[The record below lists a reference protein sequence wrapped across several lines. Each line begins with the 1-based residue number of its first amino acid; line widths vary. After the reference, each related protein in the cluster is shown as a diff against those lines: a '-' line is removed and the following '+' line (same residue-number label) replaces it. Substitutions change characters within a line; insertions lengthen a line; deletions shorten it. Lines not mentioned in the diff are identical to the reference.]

1 MNIRMYSAARE
12 ATTKA
17 RNVASA
23 IQQAQRQVND
33 DNKDIS
39 EKVDK
44 NQQSRDKKKAEQELF
59 SAKTQKDLAQKQLSL
74 TQQQQV
80 VATIQAVV
88 GIIGAAVNIAQKIN
102 ATQKPPKGEGDGE
115 NGGSAP
121 KPKEIAPKGG
131 GGGGGGGKPSV
142 PAPPAIGGGGG
153 GGKPSVPAPPAIGG
167 GGGGG
172 GGPLAAV
179 KGVATG
185 VVDKVKGAVTGAVDA
200 AKGITGGSGGGGPN
214 LGDLKGLQKGAG
226 FASQGAQKGLSGG
239 GLPGSEALS
248 GAGGLV
254 GKLQGALNGAL
265 DKLGI
270 SIPGAES
277 GGKGSPLALDG
288 KFGDKTEGALKA
300 FQSAQGLDPSG
311 KVDDATIGKLQSVLG
326 SSPLGAVVPPP
337 PPGGGTGAIVPPP
350 PPGGGT
356 GEVVPPPP
364 GGGTGAIVPP
374 PPPGGGTGEVVP
386 PPPGGGGGGG
396 PEQVI
401 NPNGEGGGIGDKLKG
416 LGSGLLDKLKFATGV
431 GLSDDKKAERQAAQA
446 DMKELAQ
453 LIEKLLEALGLQ
465 KATGGALGDIS
476 KKLGQIKDVVTKGE
490 YIDDNGKRVEANAL
504 AKGINSAVVEPL
516 SKIGKAATQAIA
528 GAVGTVAAA
537 GALAVATPFAAAGSA
552 LSGNSDG
559 FKQIGDGYKRLVGAG
574 GDKGGQG
581 GPPGGGE
588 AGLQTALDGLSQGG
602 GISDANIAQ
611 FKEAAGKIFGGATT
625 DDGQGGQ
632 RLLSGD
638 EITGKINALLQGAQQ
653 GGAESLLKGA
663 GIPGLGAI
671 TKGSDGG
678 LSLDIGGKT
687 LNLSKEL
694 VGQLAAGGGIA
705 QQALGQVQ
713 NAVGQGFAAGAKL
726 DVGGVLSA
734 AVGAGQQAGALA
746 LSGPPTPGAQT
757 PQTGGSTAVESGDPL
772 AGIVAAG
779 AQVTQLAS
787 GGINIGGTAPTP
799 GRGGQTG
806 GDASPVGGLNL
817 TGDQAKLLGTLKQA
831 GLDIGISQDGKIS
844 LGGKEI
850 STAQLD
856 GLQQLAG
863 KGLDLGK
870 IGLSVGDNG
879 GISASLGPVQLG
891 IGKDGAVSAS
901 IGTKD
906 ISLEQVGALAGLASK
921 GVNLGQLGLGVNPA
935 GEVTGALGAL
945 GLSIGKDGAVAA
957 KVGSNAINAEQL
969 GALQGLAAQG
979 IDLSKASLSSG
990 DGGKI
995 TANLGGISLSLGQ
1008 DGGLSVSAGGQTQS
1022 FGKEQLGQLT
1032 SQIGQLAQLQGAGV
1046 NLGGLSVGAKGLSLS
1061 IGGDKG
1067 ATVGFG
1073 ADGKLSISAG
1083 GKTQEGVSLGD
1094 AKGALANLSTLASQ
1108 GALSGNSGL
1117 SVSLGDTGGLQV
1129 GNAKGSIGLG
1139 DLSQQA
1145 VQGLAAV
1152 AGQGVNLANATLAA
1166 TGTDAAKGL
1175 SINGTDAGAL
1185 AQSTTALSQGGQNVV
1200 GQTVSDTGGQ
1210 VGNISAAAQ
1219 SVIGALVANG
1229 QSAKFENGSIVLGNG
1244 AKIGEDAIN
1253 KLAGGITD
1261 GKANGTAQ
1269 AVLGLAAKG
1278 VSIETLSLGAGL
1290 QNAGQTGDS
1299 ITINGNVNLDSKSVG
1314 ALLAGGDR
1322 GGAVTDAVKAAT
1334 NLTSALTTA
1343 GQGATGGAI
1352 TGVANISFDESN
1364 ASGATQGIGLSIAA
1378 KQNGQTGPALALDGA
1393 AVKGLANGGT
1403 DAARGLAALAN
1414 NLKGADGKDILSGA
1428 QRAAFSA
1435 VSLLQAAGLTD
1446 VASDGLGGFA
1456 GKLGGK
1462 DVSVDF
1468 EAAGQLSLGTTNG
1481 LVRGLTI
1488 GAQNSAANQ
1497 VLAGIGNLKSQQA
1510 GGTDISGAS
1519 VDLGGRISGITA
1531 PSTGGQSTAT
1541 NGALTD
1547 VLKGVNLQG
1556 GSGSGSGQSVVGGL
1570 FAPLLQTGRELSDSV
1585 SGASNPIVGLFTG
1598 DNANASG
1605 AKNLPG
1611 QLVSKAAESIAAGI
1625 TGNADFKKAVAS
1637 GDLAGASKI
1646 LEDNGLSKAD
1656 ISGILS
1662 AGRVTQSLNVSSG
1675 SLVSALKG
1683 QLSLSSTA
1691 GQDGGT
1697 NYSVTRTNS
1706 QNPSGVQ
1713 VGSLSVDKTGGISGA
1728 GDLQDT
1734 GTNLNSGQ
1742 LNNRKG
1748 LVADTING
1756 FLRNSEENAG
1766 SSRIGLRVK
1775 ASDIQ
1780 LDAQGNL
1787 ASIKVDGKSLSLD
1800 QFTQLYGQSR
1810 GFSASQT
1817 SGFGNGLGSAVTGAI
1832 SNASAELQRGGSD
1845 NKIGAAV
1852 NQALASFKAAGT
1864 NTDGAKIDYG
1874 KDGNAT
1880 ITLANGNS
1888 IGVDKKGQLFSVNP
1902 PGPGST
1908 GSQGGAQIPGAF
1920 GQQVTTTSANNG
1932 IISGQ
1937 EANLERFLGGPEQLA
1952 KFTGNQDDANKLKAQ
1967 IEKGF
1972 DQSLF
1977 SGRTGGDAFGAGL
1990 FGVLTLGLGEAALR
2004 ASNAGQNVSKIDF
2017 TYDDKGKINGANV
2030 DFANGGKLSLGR
2042 NGDGQYNVRG
2052 YQSGTVDNSRGLLN
2066 FLNTQREGQVNK
2078 ALGSLGATG
2087 ISVNTRDNPNLP
2099 LSDPSKGQAR
2109 PDGNRFN
2116 DGFAQESVVSLN
2128 LGGQKL
2134 DIGIDYDRNGGAFVN
2149 LDGLNGQQ
2157 KGALQAAVQG
2167 KLAEALLGDQ
2177 DLGILLS
2184 KGNSQAAQTRVNEI
2198 LQQQGLGGVNLDV
2211 NQLVSGSG
2219 VQQGSQL
2226 KSLDELKAGTGPLAQ
2241 SVSVQAAL
2249 GSVRSALGGKE
2260 AQLTRDQFLQAEGDV
2275 IKSFKDS
2282 GLENVRFATTAIQEL
2297 AGNSDFQALV
2307 AAGDTK
2313 GAEALLRQA
2322 EKESGLNQGV
2332 FQLSDITKA
2341 GPDGKPQAKSVDEL
2355 KREFGSVDLNKG
2367 YDGRV
2372 SKVTANNITDIG
2384 NQKTRDAVEALTQNQ
2399 DFQALATGTASSD
2412 VVDKYKKELGAGF
2425 ENASQGQIAQALLD
2439 RSVRSTG
2446 VSPINSEGKALINV
2460 TDLLSK
2466 TETGKVSLK
2475 GAAGIKD
2482 VMDKAG
2488 LKGATT
2494 VGNVS
2499 IRQDTAGRRTVEA
2512 TGAPEKL
2519 QENLKKNFPENEGP
2533 SKFKKTM
2540 DGVVKGLG
2548 ESLPELMK
2556 ALQALKKAMEDLQE
2570 AQIKL
2575 AAAKKQYNAALKY
2588 AAEMGIT
2595 ADLGGAG
2602 GGGGGG
2608 AGGVGAAG
2616 MAGPVQAAGPAEAG
2630 KGGGKGGG
2638 PEQAGKGGPE
2648 QAGKGGPEETGK
2660 GGATP
2665 TVDENGNPTTPGEVA
2680 SELLSQVASDAGFAN
2695 MSVLLGLQPG
2705 LLIAQAQQADMLE
2718 NLTHVIKQLQSPNG
2732 DPIQEMQRFLDQLKQ
2747 RTGIEATPPSDM
2759 IPLGG

>member
-1 MNIRMYSAARE
+1 
-12 ATTKA
+12 
-17 RNVASA
+17 
-23 IQQAQRQVND
+23 
-33 DNKDIS
+33 
-39 EKVDK
+39 
-44 NQQSRDKKKAEQELF
+44 L
-59 SAKTQKDLAQKQLSL
+59 
-74 TQQQQV
+74 
-80 VATIQAVV
+80 
-88 GIIGAAVNIAQKIN
+88 
-102 ATQKPPKGEGDGE
+102 
-115 NGGSAP
+115 
-121 KPKEIAPKGG
+121 KGG
-131 GGGGGGGKPSV
+131 G
-142 PAPPAIGGGGG
+142 
-153 GGKPSVPAPPAIGG
+153 
-167 GGGGG
+167 
-172 GGPLAAV
+172 
-179 KGVATG
+179 
-185 VVDKVKGAVTGAVDA
+185 
-200 AKGITGGSGGGGPN
+200 
-214 LGDLKGLQKGAG
+214 
-226 FASQGAQKGLSGG
+226 
-239 GLPGSEALS
+239 
-248 GAGGLV
+248 
-254 GKLQGALNGAL
+254 
-265 DKLGI
+265 
-270 SIPGAES
+270 
-277 GGKGSPLALDG
+277 
-288 KFGDKTEGALKA
+288 
-300 FQSAQGLDPSG
+300 
-311 KVDDATIGKLQSVLG
+311 
-326 SSPLGAVVPPP
+326 
-337 PPGGGTGAIVPPP
+337 
-350 PPGGGT
+350 
-356 GEVVPPPP
+356 
-364 GGGTGAIVPP
+364 
-374 PPPGGGTGEVVP
+374 
-386 PPPGGGGGGG
+386 
-396 PEQVI
+396 
-401 NPNGEGGGIGDKLKG
+401 
-416 LGSGLLDKLKFATGV
+416 
-431 GLSDDKKAERQAAQA
+431 
-446 DMKELAQ
+446 
-453 LIEKLLEALGLQ
+453 
-465 KATGGALGDIS
+465 
-476 KKLGQIKDVVTKGE
+476 
-490 YIDDNGKRVEANAL
+490 
-504 AKGINSAVVEPL
+504 
-516 SKIGKAATQAIA
+516 
-528 GAVGTVAAA
+528 
-537 GALAVATPFAAAGSA
+537 
-552 LSGNSDG
+552 
-559 FKQIGDGYKRLVGAG
+559 
-574 GDKGGQG
+574 
-581 GPPGGGE
+581 
-588 AGLQTALDGLSQGG
+588 
-602 GISDANIAQ
+602 
-611 FKEAAGKIFGGATT
+611 
-625 DDGQGGQ
+625 
-632 RLLSGD
+632 
-638 EITGKINALLQGAQQ
+638 
-653 GGAESLLKGA
+653 
-663 GIPGLGAI
+663 
-671 TKGSDGG
+671 
-678 LSLDIGGKT
+678 
-687 LNLSKEL
+687 
-694 VGQLAAGGGIA
+694 
-705 QQALGQVQ
+705 
-713 NAVGQGFAAGAKL
+713 
-726 DVGGVLSA
+726 
-734 AVGAGQQAGALA
+734 
-746 LSGPPTPGAQT
+746 
-757 PQTGGSTAVESGDPL
+757 
-772 AGIVAAG
+772 
-779 AQVTQLAS
+779 
-787 GGINIGGTAPTP
+787 GGINIGGTVPLP
-799 GRGGQTG
+799 GGRTGQGGGT
-806 GDASPVGGLNL
+806 ATPVGGLNL
-817 TGDQAKLLGTLKQA
+817 TGDQVKLLGALKQA

-957 KVGSNAINAEQL
+957 KVGNNAINAEQL

-1008 DGGLSVSAGGQTQS
+1008 DGGLSVTAGGQTQS
-1022 FGKEQLGQLT
+1022 FSKEQLGQLT

-1117 SVSLGDTGGLQV
+1117 SVSLGSTGGLQI

-1152 AGQGVNLANATLAA
+1152 AGQGVNLANATLAT
-1166 TGTDAAKGL
+1166 TGTDTAKGL
-1175 SINGTDAGAL
+1175 SINGTDSGAL

-1210 VGNISAAAQ
+1210 VGNISANAQ
-1219 SVIGALVANG
+1219 SVIAALVANG

-1322 GGAVTDAVKAAT
+1322 GGAVIDAVKAAT
-1334 NLTSALTTA
+1334 NLTSALNTA

-1403 DAARGLAALAN
+1403 DAAKGLAALAN
-1414 NLKGADGKDILSGA
+1414 NLKGADGNDILSGE

-1435 VSLLQAAGLTD
+1435 VSLLQAAGLTN
-1446 VASDGLGGFA
+1446 VQADGNGGFA

-1462 DVSVDF
+1462 DVSVDKG
-1468 EAAGQLSLGTTNG
+1468 AAGLLGLGTSNG
-1481 LVRGLTI
+1481 FVRGLTI
-1488 GAQNSAANQ
+1488 GAQNTAANQ
-1497 VLAGIGNLKSQQA
+1497 VLAGIGNLKTQQA
-1510 GGTDISGAS
+1510 GGTDISGAV
-1519 VDLGGRISGITA
+1519 VDRGGRISGITA
-1531 PSTGGQSTAT
+1531 PAPSTGGQTSTTGSQTGSAAP
-1541 NGALTD
+1541 NSALTS
-1547 VLKGVNLQG
+1547 VLANVNFQG
-1556 GSGSGSGQSVVGGL
+1556 GSGNGSGSGSGQSVVGGL

-1611 QLVSKAAESIAAGI
+1611 QLINKTAESIAASI
-1625 TGNADFKKAVAS
+1625 TGNADFKKAVES
-1637 GDLAGASKI
+1637 GDLAGATKI
-1646 LEDNGLSKAD
+1646 LKDNGLSDTD

-1675 SLVSALKG
+1675 SLVNAIKG

-1691 GQDGGT
+1691 GQEGGT
-1697 NYSVTRTNS
+1697 NYSVTRT
-1706 QNPSGVQ
+1706 SGVQ
-1713 VGSLSVDKTGGISGA
+1713 VGSLSVDKSGAISGA
-1728 GDLQDT
+1728 GASGAKDLPGQLVNKTAESIAAGITGNDAFKKAVESGDLAGATKILKDNGLSDTDISGILSAGRVTQSLNVSSGSLVNAIKGQLSLSSTAGQEGGTNYSVTRTSGVQVGSLSVDKSGAISGAGNLQDT

-1748 LVADTING
+1748 VVADTINS

-1766 SSRIGLRVK
+1766 SNRIGLRVK

-1800 QFTQLYGQSR
+1800 QFSQLYGQSR
-1810 GFSASQT
+1810 GFTASQT
-1817 SGFGNGLGSAVTGAI
+1817 SGFGSGLGSAVTNAI
-1832 SNASAELQRGGSD
+1832 SNATAELQRGGSD

-1852 NQALASFKAAGT
+1852 NQALSGFKAAGVDT
-1864 NTDGAKIDYG
+1864 TGAKIDYG
-1874 KDGNAT
+1874 QDGNAT

-1888 IGVDKKGQLFSVNP
+1888 IGVDKKGQLFAVNP
-1902 PGPGST
+1902 TTGGGTTGQPLQPGGF
-1908 GSQGGAQIPGAF
+1908 GAQLTNTGAGQSGVIPGQDA
-1920 GQQVTTTSANNG
+1920 ALK
-1932 IISGQ
+1932 
-1937 EANLERFLGGPEQLA
+1937 AFLGGDA
-1952 KFTGNQDDANKLKAQ
+1952 AFNKFTANQDEANKLKAQ

-2042 NGDGQYNVRG
+2042 SGDGQYNVRG

-2066 FLNTQREGQVNK
+2066 FLNTQREGQVNN

-2134 DIGIDYDRNGGAFVN
+2134 DIGIDYDRNGGTFVN

-2177 DLGILLS
+2177 DLGKLLS
-2184 KGNSQAAQTRVNEI
+2184 TGNSQAAQTRVNEI
-2198 LQQQGLGGVNLDV
+2198 LEQQGLKGVTLDV

-2219 VQQGSQL
+2219 VQQGSTL

-2297 AGNSDFQALV
+2297 VVDPNFQALV

-2332 FQLSDITKA
+2332 FKLSDLVKA
-2341 GPDGKPQAKSVDEL
+2341 GPEGKPQAKSVDEL

-2372 SKVTANNITDIG
+2372 TKVTANNITDIG
-2384 NQKTRDAVEALTQNQ
+2384 NQATRNAVEALTQNQ

-2475 GAAGIKD
+2475 GAAGIND
-2482 VMDKAG
+2482 VLDKAG
-2488 LKGATT
+2488 LKGETT
-2494 VGNVS
+2494 VGNFS

-2512 TGAPEKL
+2512 SGAPAGL

-2533 SKFKKTM
+2533 STFKKTV
-2540 DGVVKGLG
+2540 DGIVKGLG

-2575 AAAKKQYNAALKY
+2575 AAAKKQYKAALKY

-2602 GGGGGG
+2602 GGQGGG
-2608 AGGVGAAG
+2608 AGGVGSAG
-2616 MAGPVQAAGPAEAG
+2616 MAGAIQAAAPAEAG

-2680 SELLSQVASDAGFAN
+2680 SQLLSQVASDAGFAN

-2705 LLIAQAQQADMLE
+2705 LLIAQAQQVDMLE
-2718 NLTHVIKQLQSPNG
+2718 NLAHVIKQLQSPFG

-2747 RTGIEATPPSDM
+2747 RTGTEATPPSDM
-2759 IPLGG
+2759 IPFAG